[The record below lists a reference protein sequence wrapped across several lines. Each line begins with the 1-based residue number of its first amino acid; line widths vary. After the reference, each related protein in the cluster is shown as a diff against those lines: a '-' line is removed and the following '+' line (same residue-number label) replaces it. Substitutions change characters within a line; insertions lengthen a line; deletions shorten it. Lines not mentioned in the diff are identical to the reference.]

1 MTCAHCGRELTRDET
16 GISRKLINRATQ
28 VFYCLD
34 CLSVEYS
41 TDRQTLEDMIERF
54 RRAGC
59 TLFT

>member
-16 GISRKLINRATQ
+16 GISRKLISRATR

-34 CLSVEYS
+34 CLSAEYS
-41 TDRQTLEDMIERF
+41 VDRQVLEDMIERF
-54 RRAGC
+54 RRSGC